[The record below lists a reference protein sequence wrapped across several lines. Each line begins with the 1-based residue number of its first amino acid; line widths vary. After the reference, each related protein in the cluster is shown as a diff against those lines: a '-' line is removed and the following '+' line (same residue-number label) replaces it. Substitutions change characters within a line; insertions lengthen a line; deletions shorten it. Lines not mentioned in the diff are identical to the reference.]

1 MKTIA
6 VFRLLFL
13 FNVEW
18 LNIPDRQTPLRMH
31 RVRRQQLLGN
41 VTFIHMRLRSNIG
54 CTKLSLPEQQL
65 NVANITF
72 NLRWNL
78 IRLKRFH
85 RNRLRR
91 LRRTW
96 RQGVLREVFVAWR
109 LKQTSDESPLRPWLR
124 LTDHAVA
131 LHSWQYQR
139 LCSAATQAVRQDDK
153 AFYDALAAEQG
164 DIAADEGLSD
174 LWRKIKHLLPKSVA
188 RRKANIRC
196 TGPQVDGL
204 TAHYAQLEAGQE
216 VEYAHLL
223 SQCAQRPREAQADLP
238 LQTKLTDLP
247 TRVEIKQV
255 CKLAKRRK
263 APGLDGVQAEH
274 LQDLMVSHFDV
285 FY

>member
-1 MKTIA
+1 M
-6 VFRLLFL
+6 
-13 FNVEW
+13 
-18 LNIPDRQTPLRMH
+18 
-31 RVRRQQLLGN
+31 
-41 VTFIHMRLRSNIG
+41 
-54 CTKLSLPEQQL
+54 
-65 NVANITF
+65 
-72 NLRWNL
+72 
-78 IRLKRFH
+78 
-85 RNRLRR
+85 
-91 LRRTW
+91 
-96 RQGVLREVFVAWR
+96 
-109 LKQTSDESPLRPWLR
+109 
-124 LTDHAVA
+124 
-131 LHSWQYQR
+131 
-139 LCSAATQAVRQDDK
+139 TQAVRQDDK

-164 DIAADEGLSD
+164 DIAADEGLSG

-238 LQTKLTDLP
+238 LQMKLTDLP